1 MGYGRQVLGSLAGSM
16 ELTADGEPVPKVG
29 GVTIDWT
36 TVAAVAGAD
45 VTLADGQVI
54 KVGEKY
60 LRYGQIIV
68 MITTGGKYG
77 PYDPAAADG
86 RQTLVRGRAFALN
99 RTATALEPADEYPEA
114 IEGGRIYRA
123 RLIQSEA
130 AAASLA
136 LGPTFANIV
145 LTFPDFRFVE

>member
-1 MGYGRQVLGSLAGSM
+1 MGVGRQVLATIGGYLQ
-16 ELTADGEPVPKVG
+16 LTADGEPVAKVA
-29 GVTIDWT
+29 GVTIDWA
-36 TVAAVAGAD
+36 TVAAVTGAD

-54 KVGEKY
+54 KIGEKY
-60 LRYGQIIV
+60 LRYGQVISQ
-68 MITTGGKYG
+68 ITTGGKYG

-86 RQTLVRGRAFALN
+86 RQLLVRGRMFVLN
-99 RTATALEPADEYPEA
+99 RTALAAEPMDEYPEA

-136 LGPTFANIV
+136 LGPTFANIL
-145 LTFPDFRFVE
+145 LTFPNFYFVE